1 MLDWW
6 SRMRSFQIR
15 PAKADQSGCRMPWYS
30 ILRRMFQRFMEDG
43 CLDSAAALTYTTL
56 FAVVPL
62 MTVTYSILAG
72 IPSFQEAGGQVQNF
86 IFQNFVPTTGEVV
99 QSYLQDF
106 SQQARK
112 LTAVG
117 VAFLV
122 VTAFMM
128 LRTVDT
134 ALNRIWRVT
143 HGRRRVNT
151 LLLYWA
157 ILTLGPILLGV
168 GFALSSYLTSLK
180 LYADA
185 ASLIGGEKFL
195 LRFAPLV
202 LSIIT
207 FTLIYVT
214 VPNRKVDF
222 RHALTGALFVGV
234 LFELAKGGFAWFVTH
249 TPTYELVYGAFAAVP
264 VFLLWIWI
272 SWVVVL
278 LGAELVRCLGLY
290 RQNVAEDDLPDMV
303 AMLAILSV
311 FRRRFRDGR
320 ATGYKHI
327 LAAGWPLQQMHWEQ
341 LTTRLLQQY
350 ILDYNEKGEL
360 VLGRDLSAVPMY
372 QLSEQLQCPLPD
384 EQVMQALPEFEPEW
398 FQSLKQCV
406 LDARSHQRQAMAGS
420 LADWTVEKKA

>member
-1 MLDWW
+1 MPGWKARARAILPSGQADE
-6 SRMRSFQIR
+6 SKQKSTEMR
-15 PAKADQSGCRMPWYS
+15 WVW
-30 ILRRMFQRFMEDG
+30 LVRRMFQRFMADG

-86 IFQNFVPTTGEVV
+86 IFQNFVPATGEVV

-122 VTAFMM
+122 ITAFMM

-134 ALNRIWRVT
+134 ALNRIWAAS

-151 LLLYWA
+151 FLLYWA
-157 ILTLGPILLGV
+157 ILTLGPILLGL

-195 LRFAPLV
+195 LRMAPLV
-202 LSIIT
+202 LSITT
-207 FTLIYVT
+207 FTLIYIT
-214 VPNRKVDF
+214 VPNRKVEF
-222 RHALTGALFVGV
+222 RHAITGAVFVGI
-234 LFELAKGGFAWFVTH
+234 LFELAKAGFAWFVTNS
-249 TPTYELVYGAFAAVP
+249 PTYELVYGAFAAVP

-290 RQNVAEDDLPDMV
+290 RQDMPPDDLPDMV
-303 AMLAILSV
+303 ALLAILSV
-311 FRRRFRDGR
+311 FRQRFRQGLH
-320 ATGYKHI
+320 TGYRHVVED
-327 LAAGWPLQQMHWEQ
+327 GWALHQRHWEELIAQ
-341 LTTRLLQQY
+341 LLKQQ
-350 ILDYNEKGEL
+350 ILEYSEKGEL
-360 VLGRDLSAVPMY
+360 MLARDLSSVSMMD
-372 QLSEQLQCPLPD
+372 LCEQLKLVLPD
-384 EQVMQALPEFEPEW
+384 ETVMAAFPEVRAKWLAQLQQSVASTRQHQCQVM
-398 FQSLKQCV
+398 V
-406 LDARSHQRQAMAGS
+406 GS
-420 LADWTVEKKA
+420 LADWVEP